1 MNDVDM
7 TGIDFMPIAYNT
19 VANDNTYEGTAFSGS
34 INGNGN
40 EISNL
45 TITFNNRYIGL
56 IAYTTANARLN
67 NIALTNI
74 NIDNAE
80 HFTGGLVGR
89 NGGTITRSYTTGTV
103 DKEILDIISDIG
115 GLVGHNRGTIT
126 NSYSN
131 VEVNGNNNIGGFVGF
146 NRGTILNSYATG
158 IIPDGRGFI
167 GFNGNNSLGRGTV
180 TNSYWYIGSSGRN
193 ASGGEDLTN
202 NNYTGVQSA
211 NTIADNGGTYQA
223 SLKTGEDQQNN
234 PTYTIGDVFVG
245 WDFNNVWE
253 FREGQWPILRGIEGQ
268 E

>member
-115 GLVGHNRGTIT
+115 GL
-126 NSYSN
+126 
-131 VEVNGNNNIGGFVGF
+131 VGF